1 MIARLKGIIEDMGDT
16 WVIIDVNG
24 VGYLASC
31 SRQTLTHM
39 GAIGEATS
47 LHIETVLRQD
57 NLQLY
62 GFSTLE
68 EKEIFLLLTT
78 VQGVGMRVGL
88 ALLSALTPD
97 QVLHAIATQDKTA
110 MTRADGVGPKLA
122 SRILSELKDKVP
134 QLTAVSTV
142 VANQSGVAAQPFS
155 VPASSELEEAISA
168 LINLGYRRS
177 EAQQAIQNAR
187 QNLGE
192 GAALSDLIRVG
203 LANMGRIA

>member
-16 WVIIDVNG
+16 WVILDVNG

-39 GAIGEATS
+39 GAIGEAAS

-110 MTRADGVGPKLA
+110 ITRADGVGPKLA
-122 SRILSELKDKVP
+122 SRIISELKDKVP
-134 QLTAVSTV
+134 HLSVAPVA
-142 VANQSGVAAQPFS
+142 ANQSGVVAQPIS
-155 VPASSELEEAISA
+155 ASASSQLEEAISA
-168 LINLGYRRS
+168 LVNLGYRRP
-177 EAQQAIQNAR
+177 EAQLAIQNAQQR
-187 QNLGE
+187 LDE
-192 GAALSDLIRVG
+192 GAALSELIRVG

>member
-16 WVIIDVNG
+16 WVILDVNG

-62 GFSTLE
+62 GFSTLD
-68 EKEIFLLLTT
+68 EKNIFLLLTT

-88 ALLSALTPD
+88 AILSALTPD
-97 QVLHAIATQDKTA
+97 KVLHAIATQDKTII
-110 MTRADGVGPKLA
+110 TRADGVGPKLA

-134 QLTAVSTV
+134 QLSAATIS
-142 VANQSGVAAQPFS
+142 ANQSAGAAQPFAA
-155 VPASSELEEAISA
+155 PACSELEEAISA
-168 LINLGYRRS
+168 LINLGYRRP
-177 EAQQAIQNAR
+177 EAQQAIHNA
-187 QNLGE
+187 QQSLGE
-192 GAALSDLIRVG
+192 GALLSNLIRVG
-203 LANMGRIA
+203 LANMGRAA

>member
-16 WVIIDVNG
+16 WVVLDVNG

-39 GAIGEATS
+39 GTIGEAAS

-97 QVLHAIATQDKTA
+97 QVLHAIAAQDKTLI
-110 MTRADGVGPKLA
+110 TRADGVGPKLA
-122 SRILSELKDKVP
+122 SRIISELKDKVP
-134 QLTAVSTV
+134 HLSATPVA
-142 VANQSGVAAQPFS
+142 ANQSGVVAQSFS
-155 VPASSELEEAISA
+155 APVSSELEEAISA
-168 LINLGYRRS
+168 LVNLGYRRP
-177 EAQQAIQNAR
+177 EAQQAIQNAQR
-187 QNLGE
+187 NLGE
-192 GAALSDLIRVG
+192 GAALNELIRVG